1 MTDSAAMVT
10 EQLAEAI
17 RAADGRAQDV
27 DAQAR
32 DALADTAAV
41 LGEGGAPAALA
52 GAVVASLGE
61 RAAELL
67 REDPWAVLGVPGVQP
82 SNADAFARGLLGADA
97 APGDAR
103 RAGALV
109 QWLLERAALHGHT
122 AVDLAEIRAGL
133 AREGVPDP
141 DDALLAVVT
150 DGHVM
155 TFQEEGDDEDE
166 SEDGPVGRVLL
177 ALDRLALAEESLAD
191 GLVRLVSTFPGRDA
205 APGGE
210 QWSAESREAAF
221 GAGEDATA
229 DGEFAAADELGTD
242 GPAGTAEARG
252 DAHATDA
259 DGGEPG
265 ADGPAGTAEGRR
277 GAPEARGD
285 GDGPEADNP
294 LGTAEGRG
302 DAHATDA
309 DGGEPGADGPAG
321 ADGARGDAHAAGGP
335 HAEAASDSARVGGAD
350 ARRPGWEEVVAS
362 APNSS
367 AAALIRAVA
376 DAPLVLHTGGETAR
390 NEPVAL
396 LRAARELGLRAT
408 LAAAHADS
416 ASRLNGGVGTTGE
429 PADTATSATSALGA
443 DDAGHS
449 MRPEEAGALPLAQVL
464 ATTPRD
470 GDGTLALDLL
480 IVCDAPSLDIELAAT
495 LVESLA
501 DGARLV
507 FSGDPGDLWSPGPGR
522 VFADLLAARPGPV
535 VASRQPDFGP
545 IGELVSGIGI
555 GEFEPVGSP
564 DKEVVLVQARDGAEA
579 VHRAVQLVGDSIP
592 RALGI
597 PAEQVRVLTPVHAGP
612 AGTRALNTALKAR
625 LNPGPGQFGGF
636 DAGDAVVHAPSP
648 SALREGVV
656 RRAVPE
662 GLEIAF
668 GDETAVVARERIG
681 ELRHGWALT
690 AHQAAG
696 RRWPGVVVVATPEA
710 GPELTRQW
718 LYTACGRAERHLS
731 LVSGM
736 APAAL
741 QQNVAAQVARP
752 RTTRL
757 RAILVGE

>member
-41 LGEGGAPAALA
+41 LGEGGAPAQLA
-52 GAVVASLGE
+52 GAAVAALGE

-103 RAGALV
+103 RASALV

-122 AVDLAEIRAGL
+122 AVELPEIRAGL

-150 DGHVM
+150 DGRVM

-191 GLVRLVSTFPGRDA
+191 GLVRLVSTFPGRDTA
-205 APGGE
+205 AGGP
-210 QWSAESREAAF
+210 QWSAESGPGAF
-221 GAGEDATA
+221 GAGEEDADEGDFGADAPKSTAESRGHGA
-229 DGEFAAADELGTD
+229 DGHAHSDED
-242 GPAGTAEARG
+242 DEHTAPGAQ
-252 DAHATDA
+252 A

-265 ADGPAGTAEGRR
+265 AGGPAGTS
-277 GAPEARGD
+277 EA
-285 GDGPEADNP
+285 A
-294 LGTAEGRG
+294 
-302 DAHATDA
+302 
-309 DGGEPGADGPAG
+309 
-321 ADGARGDAHAAGGP
+321 AAGGP
-335 HAEAASDSARVGGAD
+335 RPGVAGDSADARDDDGAQWSAGGD
-350 ARRPGWEEVVAS
+350 ARRPGWEEVAAS

-390 NEPVAL
+390 SEPVAL
-396 LRAARELGLRAT
+396 LHAARELGLRAA

-416 ASRLNGGVGTTGE
+416 AHRLNGGTGNAAAPR
-429 PADTATSATSALGA
+429 PANAEGA
-443 DDAGHS
+443 SRDADERGHTDPQA
-449 MRPEEAGALPLAQVL
+449 RAGALPLGQVL
-464 ATTPRD
+464 AATPRD
-470 GDGTLALDLL
+470 ADGTLALDLL
-480 IVCDAPSLDIELAAT
+480 IVCDAPSLDVELAAT

-555 GEFEPVGSP
+555 GEFEPVASP
-564 DKEVVLVQARDGAEA
+564 DKEVVPVQARDAAEA

-668 GDETAVVARERIG
+668 GDGTSVVPRELIG

-696 RRWPGVVVVATPEA
+696 RRWPGVVVVATPDA

-731 LVSGM
+731 LVSGV

-757 RAILVGE
+757 RTVLAGE

>member
-41 LGEGGAPAALA
+41 LGEGGAPAQLA
-52 GAVVASLGE
+52 GAAVAALGE
-61 RAAELL
+61 RAAEVL
-67 REDPWAVLGVPGVQP
+67 REDPWAVLCVPGVQP
-82 SNADAFARGLLGADA
+82 SNADAFARGLLGAQA
-97 APGDAR
+97 APDDTR
-103 RAGALV
+103 RANALV

-122 AVDLAEIRAGL
+122 AVELAEIRAGL

-150 DGHVM
+150 DGRVM
-155 TFQEEGDDEDE
+155 TFQEEGDDQDE
-166 SEDGPVGRVLL
+166 SEEGETGRALL

-205 APGGE
+205 AAGGE
-210 QWSAESREAAF
+210 SFAGEAV
-221 GAGEDATA
+221 GAGEEERGNGGAGHDGEPHEEAAGGGSRPEAAADTADLQDQDEAEAGAAAAGGEGAREDAAARGAAAGGRA
-229 DGEFAAADELGTD
+229 DGE
-242 GPAGTAEARG
+242 
-252 DAHATDA
+252 
-259 DGGEPG
+259 
-265 ADGPAGTAEGRR
+265 
-277 GAPEARGD
+277 
-285 GDGPEADNP
+285 
-294 LGTAEGRG
+294 
-302 DAHATDA
+302 
-309 DGGEPGADGPAG
+309 
-321 ADGARGDAHAAGGP
+321 
-335 HAEAASDSARVGGAD
+335 
-350 ARRPGWEEVVAS
+350 RPGWDEVAAS
-362 APNSS
+362 APNPS

-396 LRAARELGLRAT
+396 LHAARELGLRAA

-416 ASRLNGGVGTTGE
+416 ARRLNAGSSGAGAPGSGATVPTGTRAAA
-429 PADTATSATSALGA
+429 PGA
-443 DDAGHS
+443 DDAVHGE
-449 MRPEEAGALPLAQVL
+449 RPHEQAGALPLAQLL
-464 ATTPRD
+464 AITPRD
-470 GDGTLALDLL
+470 ADGTLALDLL
-480 IVCDAPSLDIELAAT
+480 ILCDAPALDVELAAT

-507 FSGDPGDLWSPGPGR
+507 LSGDPGDLWSPGPGR
-522 VFADLLAARPGPV
+522 VFADLLAAKPGPV

-545 IGELVSGIGI
+545 IGELISGIGI
-555 GEFEPVGSP
+555 GEFEPVASP
-564 DKEVVLVQARDGAEA
+564 DKEVVLVQARDAAEA

-597 PAEQVRVLTPVHAGP
+597 PAEQVRVLAPVHAGA
-612 AGTRALNTALKAR
+612 AGTRALNAALKAR

-636 DAGDAVVHAPSP
+636 DAGDTVVHAPTP

-656 RRAVPE
+656 LRAVPE
-662 GLEIAF
+662 GLEIDFA
-668 GDETAVVARERIG
+668 GETAIVPRERIS

-696 RRWPGVVVVATPEA
+696 RRWPGLVVVVTPDA

-731 LVSGM
+731 MVSGM

-741 QQNVAAQVARP
+741 QQNVATQVARP

-757 RAILVGE
+757 RAVLAGE

>member
-17 RAADGRAQDV
+17 RTADGRAQDV

-32 DALADTAAV
+32 DALADTTAV
-41 LGEGGAPAALA
+41 LSEGGAPAQLA
-52 GAVVASLGE
+52 GAAVAALGE

-67 REDPWAVLGVPGVQP
+67 REDPWSVLGVPGVQP
-82 SNADAFARGLLGADA
+82 SNADAFARGLLGPDA
-97 APGDAR
+97 GPGDAR
-103 RAGALV
+103 RANALV

-122 AVDLAEIRAGL
+122 AVELPDLRAGL

-191 GLVRLVSTFPGRDA
+191 GLVRLTSTFPGRDTA
-205 APGGE
+205 AGGPE
-210 QWSAESREAAF
+210 W
-221 GAGEDATA
+221 TP
-229 DGEFAAADELGTD
+229 DGRGGADES
-242 GPAGTAEARG
+242 
-252 DAHATDA
+252 A
-259 DGGEPG
+259 D
-265 ADGPAGTAEGRR
+265 
-277 GAPEARGD
+277 
-285 GDGPEADNP
+285 
-294 LGTAEGRG
+294 
-302 DAHATDA
+302 
-309 DGGEPGADGPAG
+309 AG
-321 ADGARGDAHAAGGP
+321 ADGGPDGDHGAERGSLAGPG
-335 HAEAASDSARVGGAD
+335 VGGAAQDSEPGGESGPNDGGAGGEPAGDTGSGTSATTELGAGGGPERAAVQGGED
-350 ARRPGWEEVVAS
+350 AAVERPGWEEVAAG

-367 AAALIRAVA
+367 AAALVRAVA
-376 DAPLVLHTGGETAR
+376 DAPVVLHTGGETAR
-390 NEPVAL
+390 SEPVAL
-396 LRAARELGLRAT
+396 LRAARELGLRAA
-408 LAAAHADS
+408 LVAAHADS
-416 ASRLNGGVGTTGE
+416 ARRLGGDAV
-429 PADTATSATSALGA
+429 PLGQ
-443 DDAGHS
+443 
-449 MRPEEAGALPLAQVL
+449 LL
-464 ATTPRD
+464 ATTARD
-470 GDGTLALDLL
+470 ADGALALDLL
-480 IVCDAPSLDIELAAT
+480 IVCDASSVDVELAAT
-495 LVESLA
+495 VVESLG

-522 VFADLLAARPGPV
+522 VFADLLAAKPGPV

-555 GEFEPVGSP
+555 GEFEPVASP
-564 DKEVVLVQARDGAEA
+564 DKEVVLVQARDAAEA

-597 PAEQVRVLTPVHAGP
+597 PAEEVRVLTPVHPGP
-612 AGTRALNTALKAR
+612 AGTRALNAALKAR

-636 DAGDAVVHAPSP
+636 DAGDAVVHAPTP

-668 GDETAVVARERIG
+668 GTETAVVPREHIG

-696 RRWPGVVVVATPEA
+696 RRWPGVVVVATADA

-731 LVSGM
+731 LVSGL

-741 QQNVAAQVARP
+741 QQNVATQVARP

-757 RAILVGE
+757 RAILAGE

>member
-1 MTDSAAMVT
+1 MTDSPMTDSAAMVT

-41 LGEGGAPAALA
+41 LGEGGAPAQLA
-52 GAVVASLGE
+52 GAAVAALGE
-61 RAAELL
+61 RAAEVL

-97 APGDAR
+97 APGDGR

-109 QWLLERAALHGHT
+109 QWLLERGALHGHT

-141 DDALLAVVT
+141 DDALLAIVT
-150 DGHVM
+150 DGRVM

-191 GLVRLVSTFPGRDA
+191 GLVRLVSTFPGPDA
-205 APGGE
+205 
-210 QWSAESREAAF
+210 
-221 GAGEDATA
+221 
-229 DGEFAAADELGTD
+229 
-242 GPAGTAEARG
+242 
-252 DAHATDA
+252 
-259 DGGEPG
+259 
-265 ADGPAGTAEGRR
+265 
-277 GAPEARGD
+277 
-285 GDGPEADNP
+285 
-294 LGTAEGRG
+294 
-302 DAHATDA
+302 
-309 DGGEPGADGPAG
+309 
-321 ADGARGDAHAAGGP
+321 AAGGP
-335 HAEAASDSARVGGAD
+335 EWPGPGAEPAEGAEAEGAEGAADTGSQQSGD
-350 ARRPGWEEVVAS
+350 APESRPGWDAVAAA

-376 DAPLVLHTGGETAR
+376 ETPLVLHTGGETAR

-396 LRAARELGLRAT
+396 FHAARELGLRAA

-416 ASRLNGGVGTTGE
+416 AHRLNAGAEGAGGAEDTG
-429 PADTATSATSALGA
+429 D
-443 DDAGHS
+443 
-449 MRPEEAGALPLAQVL
+449 AGALPLAEVL

-470 GDGTLALDLL
+470 GDGALALDLL
-480 IVCDAPSLDIELAAT
+480 IVCDAPSLDVELAAT

-522 VFADLLAARPGPV
+522 VFADLLAAKPGPV

-555 GEFEPVGSP
+555 GEFEPVASP
-564 DKEVVLVQARDGAEA
+564 DKEVVLVQARDAAEA
-579 VHRAVQLVGDSIP
+579 VHRAVQLLGDSIP

-597 PAEQVRVLTPVHAGP
+597 PSEQVRVVTPVHAGS

-648 SALREGVV
+648 STLREGVV

-662 GLEIAF
+662 GLEVAF
-668 GDETAVVARERIG
+668 GEETAVVPRERIG

-696 RRWPGVVVVATPEA
+696 RRWPGVVVVATPDA

-757 RAILVGE
+757 RAILAGE

>member
-1 MTDSAAMVT
+1 MTDSATTDSSAVVT

-41 LGEGGAPAALA
+41 LGAGGAPAQLA
-52 GAVVASLGE
+52 GPAVAALGE
-61 RAAELL
+61 RAAEVL
-67 REDPWAVLGVPGVQP
+67 REDPWAVLSVPGVLP
-82 SNADAFARGLLGADA
+82 ANADAFARGVLGADA

-103 RAGALV
+103 RANALV

-122 AVDLAEIRAGL
+122 AVELPDIRAGL

-141 DDALLAVVT
+141 DGALLAVVT
-150 DGHVM
+150 EGRVM

-166 SEDGPVGRVLL
+166 SEDGAVGRALL
-177 ALDRLALAEESLAD
+177 ALDRFALAEESLAD

-205 APGGE
+205 APGGPE
-210 QWSAESREAAF
+210 WVAADEDAF
-221 GAGEDATA
+221 GAE
-229 DGEFAAADELGTD
+229 EFAEEFGGGGFGADAFDGGNGNPAAGESEGDSEAAGAETGGTPADEAAASAPRAD
-242 GPAGTAEARG
+242 QAGQGAAGAE
-252 DAHATDA
+252 T
-259 DGGEPG
+259 GGLPEPG
-265 ADGPAGTAEGRR
+265 AADVDDASTGAGSTEAAGLGDAEPGGGTDAEGV
-277 GAPEARGD
+277 A
-285 GDGPEADNP
+285 
-294 LGTAEGRG
+294 
-302 DAHATDA
+302 
-309 DGGEPGADGPAG
+309 
-321 ADGARGDAHAAGGP
+321 
-335 HAEAASDSARVGGAD
+335 
-350 ARRPGWEEVVAS
+350 RPGWDEVAAA

-376 DAPLVLHTGGETAR
+376 EASLVLHTGGETAR

-396 LRAARELGLRAT
+396 LHAARRLGLRAA

-416 ASRLNGGVGTTGE
+416 ARRLDGGEGGQGGE
-429 PADTATSATSALGA
+429 GSQGSQ
-443 DDAGHS
+443 DA
-449 MRPEEAGALPLAQVL
+449 PVALPLAQVL
-464 ATTPRD
+464 ATTPHDAD
-470 GDGTLALDLL
+470 GSLALDLL
-480 IVCDAPSLDIELAAT
+480 IVCDAPALDVELAAT
-495 LVESLA
+495 LVESLP

-507 FSGDPGDLWSPGPGR
+507 LSGDPGELWSPGPGR
-522 VFADLLAARPGPV
+522 VFADLLAAKPGPV

-555 GEFEPVGSP
+555 GEFEPVASP
-564 DKEVVLVQARDGAEA
+564 DKEVVVVEARDAAEA
-579 VHRAVQLVGDSIP
+579 VHRAVQLVVDSIP

-597 PAEQVRVLTPVHAGP
+597 PVEQVRVLTPVHSGP
-612 AGTRALNTALKAR
+612 TGTRALNAALKAR

-636 DAGDAVVHAPSP
+636 DAGDAVVHAPTP

-690 AHQAAG
+690 AHQAVG
-696 RRWPGVVVVATPEA
+696 RRWPGVVVVATSDA

-731 LVSGM
+731 LVS
-736 APAAL
+736 AL
-741 QQNVAAQVARP
+741 GPGLPQAVATQVARP

-757 RAILVGE
+757 RVILAGE